1 MLISDLSV
9 RRPVFATVV
18 SLLLI
23 VIGTMAFFRL
33 PLRELPDVDPPIVS
47 VETSYRG
54 ASASVVETR
63 ITQIIEDAVSGIEG
77 IETIQSSSENGRSNI
92 TVEFSLA
99 RDIESATNDVRDA
112 VNRVTATLP
121 VEADPP
127 QVAKQDADAQPVVW
141 LNLYSDR
148 LDTLALTDYAQRF
161 LVDQLSAASG
171 VARVI
176 IGGQQ
181 RYAMRVWLDRS
192 ALAARGLTVNDV
204 VAALRRENVELPA
217 GRIESA
223 ERDFTVRI
231 SRSYR
236 TPEDFATL
244 PIAKGSDGHV
254 IALAEVARVELGA
267 VERRSMIR
275 GNGEQQIGLG
285 AVKQSQANTLE
296 VARTMR
302 AEAERISAN
311 LPDGMQLVVA
321 FDTSIYID
329 SAINEVYFTLIKS
342 LLFVVAVIYAF
353 LGSWR
358 AALVL
363 ATTVPICVIATFIA
377 LWGFGYSINLITLL
391 ALVLSIGLV
400 VDDAIVVLENC
411 QRRVDLGEPR
421 LAAAARGA
429 RQVAFAVMATTAV
442 LVAVFLPIAFLEGNL
457 GRLFRELGVAL
468 AAAVAVSALVA
479 LSLTPMLASKMLL
492 PSAGHTGIAAWVDRT
507 QARMEQAYRRS
518 LGYWLG
524 HGPLMALLVMAAIGA
539 SALLYQAVPKELSPP
554 EDQGSFFISINGP
567 EGAGYDY
574 TVRQAL
580 EVEKLLMNLVDEG
593 IVRRVIVRAPRGF
606 GGAASEEMHTAQAL
620 VFLAPWGERPDAF
633 AIQQRLQRELDQ
645 IPGVRSFVI
654 MRQGLARF
662 GQSPVQFVIGGPD
675 YPTLADWRDRILERA
690 LDNPNLIGIDADYKE
705 TRPQM
710 RLAVDRQRA
719 ADLGVSV
726 DEIGSTLETLL
737 GSRRVTTFERDGE
750 EYDVMLQA
758 ERGDRADPND
768 LANIYVRARSGEL
781 IPLANLVTLREV
793 ADAGQLN
800 RYNRVRAVTISARLA
815 PGYSLGEALDW
826 LDAIAR
832 EELPRSA
839 QIDYRG
845 ESRDYRLSGGT
856 YMLTFALALLVVYLV
871 LAAQFESF
879 VHPFV
884 IILTVPLAV
893 FGALGALVL
902 CAVVPTL
909 WGGAQTQGAS
919 MNLYSAIGIVILIG
933 IATKNGILIV
943 EFANQLRDAGRDVRD
958 AIIEA
963 AVIRLRPILMTSIAT
978 VAGALPLVLATGAG
992 ANSRF
997 SIGLVIA
1004 TGTALAT
1011 FLTLFVIPAFYARL
1025 APHTRSPEAI
1035 TRELSRLDTQHPEV
1049 EAAH

>member
-204 VAALRRENVELPA
+204 VATLRRENVELPA

-690 LDNPNLIGIDADYKE
+690 LDNPKLIGIDADYKE

-909 WGGAQTQGAS
+909 LGGAQTQGAS

>member
-507 QARMEQAYRRS
+507 QARMEQAYRRA

-580 EVEKLLMNLVDEG
+580 EVEKLLMNLVEEG

-690 LDNPNLIGIDADYKE
+690 LDNPKLIGIDADYKE

-758 ERGDRADPND
+758 GRGDRADPND

-826 LDAIAR
+826 LDGIAR

-893 FGALGALVL
+893 FGALGALAL

>member
-690 LDNPNLIGIDADYKE
+690 LDNPKLIGIDADYKE

-909 WGGAQTQGAS
+909 LGGAQTQGAS

>member
-507 QARMEQAYRRS
+507 QARMEQAYRRA

-580 EVEKLLMNLVDEG
+580 EVEKLLMNLVEEG

-690 LDNPNLIGIDADYKE
+690 LGNPKLIGIDADYKE

-768 LANIYVRARSGEL
+768 LANIYVHARSGEL

-879 VHPFV
+879 LHPFV